1 MKKIFAC
8 CVIIIVL
15 FSLFGINGT
24 YCLNVQ
30 TSSAR
35 GMCVLDGESYR
46 VLYEK
51 DKDKKLACA
60 STTKVVTAITVIE
73 NCSNL
78 DEIIKIDAKAVGIE
92 GTSIYLRQGEEISV
106 KNLLYGLMLRSGND
120 AATALAIHTSGSVQ
134 SFATLMN
141 DTARNIGATNSN
153 FTNPHGLDEKYHYT
167 TAYDLALISA
177 YALKNPIFTEIVST
191 SFYTVP
197 KTNLSEIRYFKNK
210 NRLLN
215 SLDGC
220 IGVKTGFTSD
230 AGRCLVSATKRQNM
244 TVVCVVLNCGPM
256 FEESCSLLN
265 ASYNDYEYAHIVKS
279 DTKIFNEYYIDSK
292 QGRVYLYSKND
303 FYYPI
308 KPFEREKIRVKYQ
321 TNIIDKSLDAGS
333 EVGEIYIYFDNHLLK
348 TLKLYTINKID
359 ILTKDDVLK
368 SITLQWME

>member
-141 DTARNIGATNSN
+141 DTAKNIGATNSN

-321 TNIIDKSLDAGS
+321 TNIIDKGLDAGS

>member
-78 DEIIKIDAKAVGIE
+78 DEIIKIDAKAVSIE

-141 DTARNIGATNSN
+141 DTAKKIGATNSN

-167 TAYDLALISA
+167 TAYDLALISS

-265 ASYNDYEYAHIVKS
+265 ASYIDYEYAHIVKS